1 MSSKSEEDFVKNLDS
16 RRPIK
21 SMFVISEKTL
31 KKGKNNKFYIDL
43 RLSDNTGEII
53 GRIFAENVKET
64 LESLDEGEVYEIE
77 GTVNEF
83 PRGSGQFNI
92 IIKDFDELS
101 DGKYDLNDF
110 IITSDQDQYELIM
123 EIKNTI
129 DNIKDE
135 HLKELLVCFFDD
147 EKFTLRFYDSPS
159 AKFYHHNYIAGLL
172 EHTVG
177 VLKLCKQICEFYPD
191 LDADLLYTGAILHDI
206 GKLDAYQYNKYATCI
221 TLSEEGELL
230 DHLFISCEMVNEKL
244 KKIEMPENV
253 KNKLLHL
260 ILSHHG
266 DVKNG
271 WGSPVSPQIPEA
283 VALHH
288 ADNLDAKVKG
298 MLQNP
303 VRK

>member
-1 MSSKSEEDFVKNLDS
+1 MCGKLEEDFVLNLDS

-21 SMFVISEKTL
+21 SKFVIAEKTL
-31 KKGKNNKFYIDL
+31 KKGKTNKFYIDL
-43 RLSDNTGEII
+43 KLADKTGEIV
-53 GRIFAENVKET
+53 GRIFAADVNEK
-64 LESLDEGEVYEIE
+64 LDSIVEGDVYEIE

-83 PRGSGQFNI
+83 PRGSGRFNI
-92 IIKDFDELS
+92 IVKNFNSLDE
-101 DGKYDLNDF
+101 KEYDLNDF
-110 IITSDQDQYELIM
+110 IIVSNKNQSKLKK
-123 EIKNTI
+123 EIEETI
-129 DNIKDE
+129 DQINDKNLKNLLQNFFKDSD
-135 HLKELLVCFFDD
+135 FTS
-147 EKFTLRFYDSPS
+147 KFYNSPS
-159 AKFYHHNYIAGLL
+159 AKFHHHNYIAGLL

-177 VLKLCKQICEFYPD
+177 VLKLCKQICEYYPE
-191 LDADLLYTGAILHDI
+191 LDADLLYTGAILHDV
-206 GKLDAYQYNKYATCI
+206 GKLEAYSYNRYATCI

-230 DHLFISCEMVNEKL
+230 DHIFISCDMVNQRL
-244 KKIEMPENV
+244 KILEMPLKL

-266 DVKNG
+266 EVKNG

-303 VRK
+303 LR